1 MRRPNLRSVALGVAA
16 PVLALVL
23 ALVVGALVIAVSGA
37 SPLSAVEAIGRSANL
52 ARIQTATVNTAI
64 TYYLAAVAVAVGFR
78 MNLFNIGVD
87 GQYRVAAML
96 AAAAGAAWTLPPVL
110 HQLVIILVAVAA
122 GAAWSGIAAILKVT
136 RGVSEVISTIM
147 LNAIATGLV
156 AWLVLPAQFGQLVP
170 GSNDLK
176 TAPIGESGRVP
187 SFPAIPGPGSTQGI
201 YGLVVLA
208 VLVGFGYWFLL
219 GFTRFGFDLRA
230 TGRSASAAVASGV
243 SVQRMVVLS
252 MLISGGVAG
261 LVGLPVLLGS
271 SYSYGLDFPTGI
283 GFTGIAVALL
293 GRNHPLGMVFGALLW
308 SFLERTSNGLQAVRP
323 VKISSE
329 IVTIVQGVIV
339 VSVVV
344 AYELVR
350 RYQLVLQQREVGR
363 TAAPVGPTPT
373 SEAVA

>member
-1 MRRPNLRSVALGVAA
+1 MRRLDVRSVLLGLAA

-23 ALVVGALVIAVSGA
+23 ALVVATVVILASGA
-37 SPLSAVEAIGRSANL
+37 NPLDAVDAVGRSAAL
-52 ARIQTATVNTAI
+52 ARIQTATVNTAV

-122 GAAWSGIAAILKVT
+122 GAAWSGIAALLKVT

-156 AWLVLPAQFGQLVP
+156 AWLILPEQFGLRVA
-170 GSNDLK
+170 GSNDLT
-176 TAPIGESGRVP
+176 TAPIGTSGRVP
-187 SFPAIPGPGSTQGI
+187 SFPAIPGPGSSQGI
-201 YGLVVLA
+201 YGLLVLA
-208 VLVGFGYWFLL
+208 AVVGFGYWFVM

-243 SVQRMVVLS
+243 SVKRMVAVS

-293 GRNHPLGMVFGALLW
+293 GRNHPVGMLFGALLW
-308 SFLERTSNGLQAVRP
+308 SFLERTANGLQAVD
-323 VKISSE
+323 IATE

-339 VSVVV
+339 ISVVV

-350 RYQLVLQQREVGR
+350 RYRLVLQQREVGM
-363 TAAPVGPTPT
+363 TAATVPGEHQQAGA
-373 SEAVA
+373 SA

>member
-1 MRRPNLRSVALGVAA
+1 MRRLELRSVALGIAA
-16 PVLALVL
+16 PVLALLL
-23 ALVVGALVIAVSGA
+23 ALVVGTFVITLSGA
-37 SPLSAVEAIGRSANL
+37 SPASALEAINKSAHL

-96 AAAAGAAWTLPPVL
+96 AAAAGAAWALPPVL
-110 HQLVIILVAVAA
+110 HQVVIIAVAVAA
-122 GAAWSGIAAILKVT
+122 GAAWSGIAAVLKVT

-147 LNAIATGLV
+147 LNAIATALV
-156 AWLVLPAQFGQLVP
+156 AWLILPAQFGVQLP
-170 GSNDLK
+170 GSNDLS
-176 TAPIGESGRVP
+176 TATIGESGRIP
-187 SFPAIPGPGSTQGI
+187 SFPAFPGPGSTQGI
-201 YGLVVLA
+201 SGLILLA
-208 VLVGFGYWFLL
+208 GAVGLGYWFLT

-230 TGRSASAAVASGV
+230 TGASASAAVASGV
-243 SVQRMVVLS
+243 NVKRMVMTS

-271 SYSYGLDFPTGI
+271 SYSYGLNFPTGI

-308 SFLERTSNGLQAVRP
+308 SFLERTSNGLQAVQP
-323 VKISSE
+323 VKISAE

-339 VSVVV
+339 ISVVV

-350 RYQLVLQQREVGR
+350 RYRLVLQQRAVGR
-363 TAAPVGPTPT
+363 TAAPVGPTSTEVP
-373 SEAVA
+373 A

>member
-1 MRRPNLRSVALGVAA
+1 MRRLELRSVALGIAA
-16 PVLALVL
+16 PVLALLL
-23 ALVVGALVIAVSGA
+23 ALVVGTFVITLSGA
-37 SPLSAVEAIGRSANL
+37 SPASALEAINKSAHL

-96 AAAAGAAWTLPPVL
+96 AAAAGAAWALPPVL
-110 HQLVIILVAVAA
+110 HQVVIIAVAVAA
-122 GAAWSGIAAILKVT
+122 GAAWSGIAAVLKVT

-147 LNAIATGLV
+147 LNAIATALV
-156 AWLVLPAQFGQLVP
+156 AWLILPAQFGVQLP
-170 GSNDLK
+170 GSNDLS
-176 TAPIGESGRVP
+176 TATIGESGRIP
-187 SFPAIPGPGSTQGI
+187 SFPAFPGPGSTQGI
-201 YGLVVLA
+201 SGLILLALA
-208 VLVGFGYWFLL
+208 VGLGYWFLT

-230 TGRSASAAVASGV
+230 TGASASAAVASGV
-243 SVQRMVVLS
+243 NVSRMVVTS

-271 SYSYGLDFPTGI
+271 SYSYGLNFPTGI

-308 SFLERTSNGLQAVRP
+308 SFLERTSNGLQAVQP
-323 VKISSE
+323 VKISAE

-339 VSVVV
+339 ISVVV

-350 RYQLVLQQREVGR
+350 RYRLVLQQRAVGR
-363 TAAPVGPTPT
+363 TAAPIGPSSTEVP
-373 SEAVA
+373 A

>member
-1 MRRPNLRSVALGVAA
+1 MRRLDVRSVALGIAA
-16 PVLALVL
+16 PVLALLL
-23 ALVVGALVIAVSGA
+23 ALVVGTFVITLSGA
-37 SPLSAVEAIGRSANL
+37 SPASAVEAINKSAHL
-52 ARIQTATVNTAI
+52 ARIQTATVNAAI

-110 HQLVIILVAVAA
+110 HQVVIIAVAVAA
-122 GAAWSGIAAILKVT
+122 GAAWSGIAAVLKVT

-147 LNAIATGLV
+147 LNAIATALV
-156 AWLVLPAQFGQLVP
+156 AWLILPAQFGVQLP
-170 GSNDLK
+170 GSNDLS
-176 TAPIGESGRVP
+176 TATIGGSGRIP
-187 SFPAIPGPGSTQGI
+187 SFPAFPGPGSTQGI
-201 YGLVVLA
+201 SGLIVLA
-208 VLVGFGYWFLL
+208 LAVGLGYWFLM

-230 TGRSASAAVASGV
+230 TGASASAAVASGV
-243 SVQRMVVLS
+243 NVSRMVVTS

-261 LVGLPVLLGS
+261 MVGLPVLLGS
-271 SYSYGLDFPTGI
+271 SYSYGLNFPTGI

-308 SFLERTSNGLQAVRP
+308 SFLERTSNGLQAVQP
-323 VKISSE
+323 VKISAE

-339 VSVVV
+339 ISVVV

-350 RYQLVLQQREVGR
+350 RYRLVLQQRAVGR
-363 TAAPVGPTPT
+363 TAAPIGPTSTEVP
-373 SEAVA
+373 A

>member
-1 MRRPNLRSVALGVAA
+1 VRKLDLRSVALGVAA
-16 PVLALVL
+16 PALALLL
-23 ALVVGALVIAVSGA
+23 ALVVGALVIVVSGA
-37 SPLSAVEAIGRSANL
+37 SPLTAVEAISRSANL

-96 AAAAGAAWTLPPVL
+96 AAAAGAAWSLPPVL
-110 HQLVIILVAVAA
+110 HQLVIIMVAVAA

-156 AWLVLPAQFGQLVP
+156 AWLILPAQFGTVVP

-176 TAPIGESGRVP
+176 TATIAESGRVP
-187 SFPAIPGPGSTQGI
+187 SLPAIPGPGSTQGI

-208 VLVGFGYWFLL
+208 LLVGFGYWFLM

-230 TGRSASAAVASGV
+230 TGRSATAAVASGV
-243 SVQRMVVLS
+243 SVRRMVLVS

-308 SFLERTSNGLQAVRP
+308 SFLERTSNGLQAV
-323 VKISSE
+323 KISSE

-339 VSVVV
+339 ISVVV

-350 RYQLVLQQREVGR
+350 RYKLVLQQREVGR
-363 TAAPVGPTPT
+363 TAVPVGPTPT
-373 SEAVA
+373 PGVAA

>member
-1 MRRPNLRSVALGVAA
+1 MTRLRVRSVLLGLAA
-16 PVLALVL
+16 PALALLL
-23 ALVVGALVIAVSGA
+23 ALVVATVVVVVSGS
-37 SPLSAVEAIGRSANL
+37 SPFDAVDAVARSAGL

-64 TYYLAAVAVAVGFR
+64 TYYLSAVAVAVGFR

-96 AAAAGAAWTLPPVL
+96 AAAAGAAWALPPVV
-110 HQLVIILVAVAA
+110 HQVVIIAVAVAA
-122 GAAWSGIAAILKVT
+122 GAAWSGIAALLKVT

-147 LNAIATGLV
+147 LNAIATALV
-156 AWLVLPAQFGQLVP
+156 AWLILPAQFGLRTK
-170 GSNDLK
+170 GSNDL
-176 TAPIGESGRVP
+176 TTTPIGTSGRVP
-187 SFPAIPGPGSTQGI
+187 SFPPIPGPGSSQGI
-201 YGLVVLA
+201 YGLILLAAVVGL
-208 VLVGFGYWFLL
+208 GYWFLL

-230 TGRSASAAVASGV
+230 TGSSASAAVASGV
-243 SVQRMVVLS
+243 SVRRMVVVS

-293 GRNHPLGMVFGALLW
+293 GRNHPVGMVFGALLW
-308 SFLERTSNGLQAVRP
+308 SFLERTSNGLQAVG
-323 VKISSE
+323 ISTE

-339 VSVVV
+339 ISVVV

-350 RYQLVLQQREVGR
+350 RYKLVLQQREVGKV
-363 TAAPVGPTPT
+363 AATIPGAAVQQA
-373 SEAVA
+373 EAGA

>member
-1 MRRPNLRSVALGVAA
+1 MRRLDLRSVALGIAA
-16 PVLALVL
+16 PVLALLL
-23 ALVVGALVIAVSGA
+23 ALVVGTFVITLSGA
-37 SPLSAVEAIGRSANL
+37 SPASAVEAINKSAHL

-110 HQLVIILVAVAA
+110 HQVVIIAVAVAA

-147 LNAIATGLV
+147 LNAIATALV
-156 AWLVLPAQFGQLVP
+156 AWLILPAQFGVQLP
-170 GSNDLK
+170 GSNDLS
-176 TAPIGESGRVP
+176 TATIDESGRIP
-187 SFPAIPGPGSTQGI
+187 SFPAFPGPGSTQGI
-201 YGLVVLA
+201 SGLIVLA
-208 VLVGFGYWFLL
+208 LAVGLGYWFLT

-230 TGRSASAAVASGV
+230 TGASASAAVASGV
-243 SVQRMVVLS
+243 NVKRMVVSS

-261 LVGLPVLLGS
+261 MVGLPVLLGS
-271 SYSYGLDFPTGI
+271 SYSYGLNFPTGI

-293 GRNHPLGMVFGALLW
+293 GRNHPVGMVFGALLW
-308 SFLERTSNGLQAVRP
+308 SFLERTSNGLQAVQP
-323 VKISSE
+323 VKISAE

-339 VSVVV
+339 ISVVV

-350 RYQLVLQQREVGR
+350 RYRLVLQQRAVGR
-363 TAAPVGPTPT
+363 TAAPIGPTGTEVP
-373 SEAVA
+373 A